1 MTWKMKAMPAE
12 FAFLAVDPKGR
23 EKRGRL
29 RAADMEGARTKLAQR
44 KLMPVSITSVAA
56 ARADSAAPPGL
67 FSRRSKLSAKQ
78 RTLFTRQLATLIK
91 VSPVEEALRTIARQ
105 SEKEETRAI
114 VNRVADGVVEGR
126 RLADALAREPASFD
140 PLYRA
145 MIGAGERSGT
155 LPEQLQRLAALMERQ
170 AAMRGKLIS
179 ALAYPAVL
187 TIVAIGV
194 VAALMIAVVPKVVEQ
209 FEDVGQQLPL
219 ITRVVIAISD
229 FLANWWLLIL
239 AGMVVAIG
247 IFLFALRGAAF
258 RLRFD
263 LFLLRLPLFGRL
275 LRDLNAA
282 RTARTLATMVDSRL
296 PLVEGLK
303 LTAPTIKNRA
313 QRAAIERMVSE
324 IRGGGSLSGSLGRSA
339 LFPPLLVHLAASGES
354 AGQLGPMLG
363 QAADYLEAEFDTFT
377 SSVLSLLEPA
387 IIIAMGAVV
396 AAIVLSILM
405 PILQLQSLIG
415 A

>member
-1 MTWKMKAMPAE
+1 MPPD
-12 FAFLAVDPKGR
+12 FAYLAVDPKGR
-23 EKRGRL
+23 EKRGKIA
-29 RAADMEGARTKLAQR
+29 AADSESARQKLTA
-44 KLMPVSITSVAA
+44 KEWLPVSVSSVAEVN
-56 ARADSAAPPGL
+56 RAGSDKPNL
-67 FSRRSKLSAKQ
+67 FSRRSRLNVKQ

-91 VSPVEEALRTIARQ
+91 VSPIEEALRTIARQ
-105 SEKEETRAI
+105 SEKDETRAI

-126 RLADALAREPASFD
+126 RLADAMGREPQSFD

-155 LPEQLQRLAALMERQ
+155 LPDQLQRLAALMERQ

-187 TIVAIGV
+187 TLVAIGV

-219 ITRVVIAISD
+219 ITRIVIAISD
-229 FLANWWLLIL
+229 FLANWWWALIGL
-239 AGMVVAIG
+239 IALG
-247 IFLFALRGAAF
+247 IAAFVLALRREPF

-263 LFLLRLPLFGRL
+263 SWLLTLPLFGRL

-296 PLVEGLK
+296 PLVEGMR
-303 LTAPTIKNRA
+303 LTAPTVKNRA
-313 QRAAIERMVSE
+313 QRAAIEQMVVE
-324 IRGGGSLSGSLGRSA
+324 IRGGGSLSGALKRSG
-339 LFPPLLVHLAASGES
+339 LFPPLLTHLAASGES

-363 QAADYLEAEFDTFT
+363 QAADYLEREFDTFT

-387 IIIAMGAVV
+387 IIIIMGAVV

-405 PILQLQSLIG
+405 PILQLQTLIG

>member
-1 MTWKMKAMPAE
+1 MPSE
-12 FAFLAVDPKGR
+12 FAYLAVDAKGR
-23 EKRGRL
+23 EKRGRIA
-29 RAADMEGARTKLAQR
+29 AADPE
-44 KLMPVSITSVAA
+44 A
-56 ARADSAAPPGL
+56 ARAKLTARHWVPVSVASVAEVGKARAPGL
-67 FSRRSKLSAKQ
+67 FSRKPRLSVKQ

-91 VSPVEEALRTIARQ
+91 VSPIEEALRTIARQ

-194 VAALMIAVVPKVVEQ
+194 VTALMITVVPKVVEQ

-229 FLANWWLLIL
+229 FLAAWWLALL
-239 AGMVVAIG
+239 G
-247 IFLFALRGAAF
+247 LFAALVLGFLVLLRREGF
-258 RLRFD
+258 RMRFD
-263 LFLLRLPLFGRL
+263 RILLRLPLFGRL

-303 LTAPTIKNRA
+303 LTAPTVRNRA
-313 QRAAIERMVSE
+313 QRAAIEKMVAE
-324 IRGGGSLSGSLGRSA
+324 IRGGGSLSGALGRTA

-354 AGQLGPMLG
+354 AGQLGAMLG

-415 A
+415 ALIL